1 MSQLVKSDRD
11 LHELLKV
18 RDKAFVLFY
27 ASWCPFSLG
36 FLPIFEQQAKAQDQD
51 FIRVIIDH
59 EESLCEKYSVAV
71 YPTVLFFEK
80 GKVSRRLDGIS
91 GVGLDENK
99 LKDLIKACR
108 A

>member
-1 MSQLVKSDRD
+1 MSKLVKSGRD

-18 RDKAFVLFY
+18 KDKAFVLFY
-27 ASWCPFSLG
+27 ASWCPFSIR
-36 FLPIFEQQAKAQDQD
+36 FLPVFKQQYKEQN
-51 FIRVIIDH
+51 FIRIIIDH

-91 GVGLDENK
+91 GVGLDEKK
-99 LKDLIKACR
+99 LTDLISACR